1 MRGVSMRTSLIVSSW
16 TILFCTGARGIEGS
30 NQFQKRGPN
39 RVIIASHDPEKQ
51 RQHPE
56 KTGIV
61 KPWPGINRMWLSFF
75 GGALGS
81 ILLLAE
87 LLRRAPEGYED
98 NRGFHFAKATATTTR
113 RRPRRRRLSHSRRR
127 KRVPVGWLIPVARS
141 FSSTH

>member
-1 MRGVSMRTSLIVSSW
+1 MRKLLIVSSW
-16 TILFCTGARGIEGS
+16 TILFCTGANGVEGP
-30 NQFQKRGPN
+30 NQFQERGPN
-39 RVIIASHDPEKQ
+39 RVIISSHNPEKQ

-61 KPWPGINRMWLSFF
+61 KPWSGINRMWLSFF

-98 NRGFHFAKATATTTR
+98 NRGFHFARATAKQP
-113 RRPRRRRLSHSRRR
+113 RPRRRRLSHSRRR